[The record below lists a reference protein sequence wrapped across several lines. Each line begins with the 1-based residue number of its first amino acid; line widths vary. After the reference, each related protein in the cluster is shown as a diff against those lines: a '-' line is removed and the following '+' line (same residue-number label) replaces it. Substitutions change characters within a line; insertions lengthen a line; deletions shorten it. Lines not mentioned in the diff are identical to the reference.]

1 MVPVAVTLVV
11 MSPRVTSPSV
21 YSNLGPLLHAESI
34 AMAHMD
40 AMKVFFISFPYV
52 FESFCVLS

>member
-21 YSNLGPLLHAESI
+21 YSNLGPLLHAESM
-34 AMAHMD
+34 AMAHID
-40 AMKVFFISFPYV
+40 AMKVFFIYV
-52 FESFCVLS
+52 